1 MLSLVKKL
9 RDPSWPDTIL
19 KQTNLMMLDMPVA
32 PSLFFLP
39 SVVSL
44 HLSFSLQLLSHCI
57 PTNLGFSFLSLRDL
71 RGSGER

>member
-9 RDPSWPDTIL
+9 GDPSWPDIIL

-39 SVVSL
+39 SVLPLISL
-44 HLSFSLQLLSHCI
+44 CNYCSTVRQQTWDS
-57 PTNLGFSFLSLRDL
+57 PFLV
-71 RGSGER
+71 